1 MPSET
6 LCGVWCYKRSSESNA
21 ITSLS
26 TENIDGIVTRGVS
39 ACRMEATTYI
49 DCFPP
54 PGVQQ
59 STVKCA
65 LWGHWDGVWCCP
77 PKLGIKRDHFT
88 LKWPCLC
95 NSNRKNILLY
105 LEAASMAWLFSTT
118 WSAEMAKNEKG
129 DVLDVWYWIFM
140 GSSPIALLSSGHIC
154 PIAILMGFPPSPT
167 AYVQ

>member
-1 MPSET
+1 MLQTKLRIKRDHFT
-6 LCGVWCYKRSSESNA
+6 LKREYWWNSHTRRFRMSHGGYN
-21 ITSLS
+21 LYWLFS
-26 TENIDGIVTRGVS
+26 TTG
-39 ACRMEATTYI
+39 
-49 DCFPP
+49 
-54 PGVQQ
+54 
-59 STVKCA
+59 STAEYCIMRVMT
-65 LWGHWDGVWCCP
+65 LRWHLVL

-118 WSAEMAKNEKG
+118 WSAEMAKNEKD
-129 DVLDVWYWIFM
+129 DVVDVWYCIFM

-154 PIAILMGFPPSPT
+154 PIAILMGSPPSPT